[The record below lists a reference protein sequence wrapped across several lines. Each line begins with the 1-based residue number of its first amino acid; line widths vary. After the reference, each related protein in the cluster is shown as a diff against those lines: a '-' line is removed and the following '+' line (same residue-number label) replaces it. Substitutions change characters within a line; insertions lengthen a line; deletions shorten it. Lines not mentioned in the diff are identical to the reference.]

1 MSTLASAAFTAAYH
15 HLCDE
20 EVEEVE
26 ETNEDSAEDTVEV
39 DVETLARELEKSG
52 ERDMAIR
59 LRRSSWPP
67 RPAN

>member
-20 EVEEVE
+20 ETVE
-26 ETNEDSAEDTVEV
+26 ETNEDTAEDTVEV